1 MLRKAL
7 FLILFALSGF
17 ISNAFHIV
25 GGDLTYKC
33 LGNNN
38 YEITMIVYR
47 DCNSDGAEYDNPA
60 NIAIYND
67 TLFANLQ
74 IAPTGIRELP
84 ADIYDPCFSVPSG
97 VCVQIGYYKTIVYL
111 PPNMDGY
118 TVSYQRCCRNKSL
131 KNIRIPDK
139 VGTTITTNITG
150 SLRYGCNNSP
160 IFKSSY

>member
-67 TLFANLQ
+67 TLFAN
-74 IAPTGIRELP
+74 
-84 ADIYDPCFSVPSG
+84 
-97 VCVQIGYYKTIVYL
+97 
-111 PPNMDGY
+111 
-118 TVSYQRCCRNKSL
+118 
-131 KNIRIPDK
+131 
-139 VGTTITTNITG
+139 
-150 SLRYGCNNSP
+150 
-160 IFKSSY
+160 